1 MAYKFQPY
9 RSVYRDPQSVKI
21 NEILRKRY
29 VDAFAA
35 DTLTQ
40 NALSEMLVSADFAGD
55 VEKAA
60 QLRATIDARSNK
72 YAESG
77 RYEMLGVNIA
87 RDAAEFTQGYN
98 PLKKNYEAR
107 EAAKKAA
114 QETLN
119 PDDYQ
124 KWLGWSLTRRDAEGN
139 YQPYTGIEYDE
150 NGYVIPDTYYQADP
164 VPAKVDI
171 EGQILKEVNALPI
184 MQQGGYTA
192 SSFSFEN
199 YTDENGNTMKVP
211 VIRTTQGQK
220 ITGKDSQA
228 IFQAVKSALN
238 NPEVQAYLNFKS
250 EINTFDQ
257 DGGSL
262 QQTIEGRVQE
272 LQLELGRATGAQRDN
287 IQSQIEDLKRA
298 QKSGMTGQ
306 MRDAVANIYKQR
318 IMDRYQTDAERFA
331 GQSVYGGGSSF
342 DINPIWLKSLEE
354 RAASGDLVNRPI
366 LAGDTQE
373 VLATIAQQEGVD
385 PADVVV
391 TAESLRAGEQKLHEE
406 AAGELSAAMQAYPE
420 LESVLEAN
428 NVDPSNFEE
437 VEGYLE
443 DLTIEEVRD
452 LASDLSAGGTRD
464 PQKVLQELFDL
475 QAGMIAHADR
485 SEQVDALID
494 YANGNEEVMNTPVA
508 INNAAIDAS
517 GNIAQQ
523 ALEYVMMPE
532 DSEVRGSVKNVAPE
546 QLNRSAATALAHKVI
561 KELFV
566 DERGDWI
573 SKPATMSPTE
583 QNIFD
588 MLTPILTG
596 TDEKGLALSEPEA
609 REAFNTALAYAAAQY
624 DTAMASRYTRRNTN
638 MKPEGMSIPTLPEGG
653 VGTNFDY
660 DSYIAN
666 LDAETT
672 RRQNAADA
680 VLNEAVRVTFNWP
693 AYPTALGDA
702 DGVESQ
708 QIRDAVKGR
717 DLNSFASAQDLK
729 DKTGQS
735 VGAESAAWRTAMK
748 TDSKGNTTEEFADN
762 PLDSWKI
769 DDLMF
774 SSYSVNG
781 KVIPTIRLSVSAG
794 TGNNKVERTIQMD
807 ANQAVRNF
815 INKEPGIGST
825 GSFGDAILGYTPAHQ
840 FQTVILNALSTAGA
854 TNEVTINL
862 PGNAKTGRIQVSVPL
877 EKDANGNLTG
887 KYPVIEMNMAKGGNS
902 GKIVIEDSWARANE
916 FDDVLQAAAIT
927 YMRLVEN

>member
-1 MAYKFQPY
+1 MAYKFKPY

-29 VDAFAA
+29 VDAFAV

-77 RYEMLGVNIA
+77 RYETLGVNIA
-87 RDAAEFTQGYN
+87 RDAAEFTQGYT

-107 EAAKKAA
+107 EAAKKTA
-114 QETLN
+114 QQTLN

-171 EGQILKEVNALPI
+171 EGQIIKEVNALP
-184 MQQGGYTA
+184 MMKQGGYTA
-192 SSFSFEN
+192 SSFSFES

-211 VIRTTQGQK
+211 VIRTTQGQV

-331 GQSVYGGGSSF
+331 GQSVYGGGSQF
-342 DINPIWLKSLEE
+342 QINPIWLKSLET
-354 RAASGDLVNRPI
+354 RAASGDVVNRPI

-373 VLATIAQQEGVD
+373 VLASIAQQEGVD

-406 AAGELSAAMQAYPE
+406 AAGELSAALQAYPE

-437 VEGYLE
+437 IEGYME

-464 PQKVLQELFDL
+464 PQQVLQDLFDL

-508 INNAAIDAS
+508 INNAAIAAS
-517 GNIAQQ
+517 GDVAKQ
-523 ALEYVMMPE
+523 ALEYVMMP
-532 DSEVRGSVKNVAPE
+532 DGSRVKDVAPE
-546 QLNRSAATALAHKVI
+546 QLNRSAATALSHRII
-561 KELFV
+561 KELFI
-566 DERGDWI
+566 DSRGDWI
-573 SKPATMSPTE
+573 SKPAMMSPTE

-596 TDEKGLALSEPEA
+596 TDEKGLALPEPEA

-624 DTAMASRYTRRNTN
+624 DASMGSKYTRRNTN
-638 MKPEGMSIPTLPEGG
+638 MKPEGMEIPHLPADGG
-653 VGTNFDY
+653 AAGYMLNFDF
-660 DSYIAN
+660 DSYIRN

-672 RRQNAADA
+672 KRQEAANE
-680 VLNEAVRVTFNWP
+680 VLNQAVRVTFNWP

-702 DGVESQ
+702 DGVESEQ
-708 QIRDAVKGR
+708 LRKAVKGR
-717 DLNSFASAQDLK
+717 DLSSFAAAQDLK

-735 VGAESAAWRTAMK
+735 VSAESAAWRTAK
-748 TDSKGNTTEEFADN
+748 ITDSKGKTTEEFADN
-762 PLDSWKI
+762 PLEDWKI

-781 KVIPTIRLSVSAG
+781 KIIPTIRLAVSAG

-887 KYPVIEMNMAKGGNS
+887 RYPVVEMNMAKGGNS
-902 GKIVIEDSWARANE
+902 GKIVIEDSWARNND

>member
-1 MAYKFQPY
+1 MAYKFKPY

-60 QLRATIDARSNK
+60 QLRSTIDARSNK

-77 RYEMLGVNIA
+77 RYETLGVNIA
-87 RDAAEFTQGYN
+87 RDAAEFTQGYT

-107 EAAKKAA
+107 EAAKKTA
-114 QETLN
+114 QQTLN

-171 EGQILKEVNALPI
+171 EGQIIKEVNALPV
-184 MQQGGYTA
+184 MKQGGYTA
-192 SSFSFEN
+192 ASFSFET

-211 VIRTTQGQK
+211 VIRTTQGQV

-238 NPEVQAYLNFKS
+238 NPEVQSYLNFKS

-272 LQLELGRATGAQRDN
+272 LQLELGRATGSQRDN

-331 GQSVYGGGSSF
+331 GQSVYGGGSQF
-342 DINPIWLKSLEE
+342 QINPIWLKSLEA
-354 RAASGDLVNRPI
+354 RAASGDVVNRPI

-406 AAGELSAAMQAYPE
+406 AAGELSAALQAYPE

-437 VEGYLE
+437 IEGYME
-443 DLTIEEVRD
+443 DLTVEEVRD

-464 PQKVLQELFDL
+464 PQQVLQDLFDL

-508 INNAAIDAS
+508 INNAAIAAS
-517 GNIAQQ
+517 GDIAKQ
-523 ALEYVMMPE
+523 ALDNVIMP
-532 DSEVRGSVKNVAPE
+532 DGARVKDVAPE
-546 QLNRSAATALAHKVI
+546 QLNRSAATALAHQVI

-573 SKPATMSPTE
+573 SKPATMSPSE

-588 MLTPILTG
+588 MLTPILTS
-596 TDEKGLALSEPEA
+596 TDEKGLALPEPEA

-624 DTAMASRYTRRNTN
+624 DAAMGSKYTRRNTN
-638 MKPEGMSIPTLPEGG
+638 MKPQGMEIPTLPAG
-653 VGTNFDY
+653 NFDY

-672 RRQNAADA
+672 RRQEAANEA
-680 VLNEAVRVTFNWP
+680 LNQAVRVTFNWP
-693 AYPTALGDA
+693 AYPDALGDA
-702 DGVESQ
+702 DGVESKQ
-708 QIRDAVKGR
+708 LRDAVKGR
-717 DLNSFASAQDLK
+717 DLSSFAAAQDLK

-735 VGAESAAWRTAMK
+735 VGAESASWRTATI
-748 TDSKGNTTEEFADN
+748 TDSKGKTTEEFADN

-774 SSYSVNG
+774 SAYGVNG

-815 INKEPGIGST
+815 INTEPGIGST

-840 FQTVILNALSTAGA
+840 FQTVILNALATSGA

-877 EKDANGNLTG
+877 EKDEKGNLTG
-887 KYPVIEMNMAKGGNS
+887 NYPVIEMNMAKQGNS
-902 GKIVIEDSWARANE
+902 GKVVIEDSWAKGQGFE
-916 FDDVLQAAAIT
+916 DVLEAAALT

>member
-1 MAYKFQPY
+1 MAYKFKPY

-40 NALSEMLVSADFAGD
+40 NALSDMLVSADFAGD

-60 QLRATIDARSNK
+60 QLRSTIDARSNE
-72 YAESG
+72 YAKSG

-107 EAAKKAA
+107 ETAKKAA
-114 QETLN
+114 QQTLN

-171 EGQILKEVNALPI
+171 EGQILKEVNSLPV
-184 MQQGGYTA
+184 MKQGGYTA
-192 SSFSFEN
+192 ASFSFET

-211 VIRTTQGQK
+211 VIRTTQGQV

-228 IFQAVKSALN
+228 IYQAVKSALN
-238 NPEVQAYLNFKS
+238 NPEVQSYLNFKS

-331 GQSVYGGGSSF
+331 GQSVYGGGSQF
-342 DINPIWLKSLEE
+342 QINPIWLKSLEA
-354 RAASGDLVNRPI
+354 RAASGDVVNRPI

-373 VLATIAQQEGVD
+373 VLASIAQQEGVD

-406 AAGELSAAMQAYPE
+406 AAGELSAALQAYPE

-437 VEGYLE
+437 IEGYME

-464 PQKVLQELFDL
+464 PQQVLQDLFDL

-494 YANGNEEVMNTPVA
+494 YANGSEEVMNTPVA
-508 INNAAIDAS
+508 INNAAIAAS
-517 GNIAQQ
+517 GDIAKQ
-523 ALEYVMMPE
+523 ALDNVIMPE
-532 DSEVRGSVKNVAPE
+532 GSRVKDVAPE
-546 QLNRSAATALAHKVI
+546 QLNRSAATALAHQVI

-566 DERGDWI
+566 NERGDWI
-573 SKPATMSPTE
+573 SKPATMSPSE

-624 DTAMASRYTRRNTN
+624 DTAMSSKYTTRNTN
-638 MKPEGMSIPTLPEGG
+638 MKPQGMEIPTLPEG
-653 VGTNFDY
+653 NFDY

-672 RRQNAADA
+672 RRQEAANAA
-680 VLNEAVRVTFNWP
+680 LNQAVRVTFNWP
-693 AYPTALGDA
+693 AYPDALGDA
-702 DGVESQ
+702 DGVESKQ
-708 QIRDAVKGR
+708 LRDAVKGR
-717 DLNSFASAQDLK
+717 DLSSFAAAQDLK

-735 VGAESAAWRTAMK
+735 VSAESAAWRTATK
-748 TDSKGNTTEEFADN
+748 TDSKGKTTEEFADN
-762 PLDSWKI
+762 PLESWTI

-887 KYPVIEMNMAKGGNS
+887 RYPVIEMNMAKGGNT
-902 GKIVIEDSWARANE
+902 GKIVIEDSWARNND

>member
-1 MAYKFQPY
+1 
-9 RSVYRDPQSVKI
+9 
-21 NEILRKRY
+21 
-29 VDAFAA
+29 
-35 DTLTQ
+35 
-40 NALSEMLVSADFAGD
+40 
-55 VEKAA
+55 
-60 QLRATIDARSNK
+60 
-72 YAESG
+72 
-77 RYEMLGVNIA
+77 
-87 RDAAEFTQGYN
+87 
-98 PLKKNYEAR
+98 
-107 EAAKKAA
+107 
-114 QETLN
+114 
-119 PDDYQ
+119 
-124 KWLGWSLTRRDAEGN
+124 
-139 YQPYTGIEYDE
+139 
-150 NGYVIPDTYYQADP
+150 
-164 VPAKVDI
+164 
-171 EGQILKEVNALPI
+171 
-184 MQQGGYTA
+184 
-192 SSFSFEN
+192 
-199 YTDENGNTMKVP
+199 
-211 VIRTTQGQK
+211 
-220 ITGKDSQA
+220 
-228 IFQAVKSALN
+228 
-238 NPEVQAYLNFKS
+238 
-250 EINTFDQ
+250 
-257 DGGSL
+257 
-262 QQTIEGRVQE
+262 
-272 LQLELGRATGAQRDN
+272 
-287 IQSQIEDLKRA
+287 
-298 QKSGMTGQ
+298 
-306 MRDAVANIYKQR
+306 
-318 IMDRYQTDAERFA
+318 
-331 GQSVYGGGSSF
+331 
-342 DINPIWLKSLEE
+342 
-354 RAASGDLVNRPI
+354 
-366 LAGDTQE
+366 
-373 VLATIAQQEGVD
+373 
-385 PADVVV
+385 
-391 TAESLRAGEQKLHEE
+391 
-406 AAGELSAAMQAYPE
+406 
-420 LESVLEAN
+420 
-428 NVDPSNFEE
+428 
-437 VEGYLE
+437 
-443 DLTIEEVRD
+443 
-452 LASDLSAGGTRD
+452 
-464 PQKVLQELFDL
+464 
-475 QAGMIAHADR
+475 
-485 SEQVDALID
+485 
-494 YANGNEEVMNTPVA
+494 
-508 INNAAIDAS
+508 
-517 GNIAQQ
+517 
-523 ALEYVMMPE
+523 
-532 DSEVRGSVKNVAPE
+532 
-546 QLNRSAATALAHKVI
+546 
-561 KELFV
+561 
-566 DERGDWI
+566 
-573 SKPATMSPTE
+573 MSPTE

>member
-1 MAYKFQPY
+1 MAYKFKPY

-60 QLRATIDARSNK
+60 QLRSTIDARSNK

-77 RYEMLGVNIA
+77 RYETLGVNIA
-87 RDAAEFTQGYN
+87 RDAAEFTQGYT

-107 EAAKKAA
+107 EAAKKTA
-114 QETLN
+114 QQTLN

-171 EGQILKEVNALPI
+171 EGQIIKEVNALP
-184 MQQGGYTA
+184 MMKQGGYTA
-192 SSFSFEN
+192 SSFSFET

-211 VIRTTQGQK
+211 VIRTTQGQV

-238 NPEVQAYLNFKS
+238 NPEVQSYLNFKS

-272 LQLELGRATGAQRDN
+272 LQLELGRATGSQRDN

-331 GQSVYGGGSSF
+331 GQSVYGGGSQF
-342 DINPIWLKSLEE
+342 QINPIWLKSLEA
-354 RAASGDLVNRPI
+354 RAASGDVVNRPI

-373 VLATIAQQEGVD
+373 VLAAIAQQEGVD

-406 AAGELSAAMQAYPE
+406 AAGELSAALQAYPE

-437 VEGYLE
+437 IEGYME

-464 PQKVLQELFDL
+464 PQQVLQDLFDL

-508 INNAAIDAS
+508 INNAAIAAS
-517 GNIAQQ
+517 GDIAKQ
-523 ALEYVMMPE
+523 ALDNVIMP
-532 DSEVRGSVKNVAPE
+532 DGSRVKDVAPE
-546 QLNRSAATALAHKVI
+546 QLNRSAATALAHQVI

-566 DERGDWI
+566 DNRGDWI
-573 SKPATMSPTE
+573 SKPATMSPSE

-596 TDEKGLALSEPEA
+596 TDEKGLALPEPQA

-624 DTAMASRYTRRNTN
+624 DAAMSSKYTTRNTN
-638 MKPEGMSIPTLPEGG
+638 MKPEGMEIPTLPEG
-653 VGTNFDY
+653 NFDY

-672 RRQNAADA
+672 RRQEAANEA
-680 VLNEAVRVTFNWP
+680 LNQAVRVTFNWP
-693 AYPTALGDA
+693 AYTDALGDA
-702 DGVESQ
+702 DGVESKQ
-708 QIRDAVKGR
+708 LRDAVKGR
-717 DLNSFASAQDLK
+717 DLSSFASAQDLK

-735 VGAESAAWRTAMK
+735 VGAESASWRTATI
-748 TDSKGNTTEEFADN
+748 TDSKGKTTEEFADN

-774 SSYSVNG
+774 SAYSVNG

-815 INKEPGIGST
+815 INLEPGLGST

-840 FQTVILNALSTAGA
+840 FQTVILNALATSGA

-887 KYPVIEMNMAKGGNS
+887 NYPVIEMNMAKQGNT
-902 GKIVIEDSWARANE
+902 GKVVIQDSWAKGQGYE
-916 FDDVLQAAAIT
+916 DVLEAAALT